1 MKYKAKH
8 AMMALLLLA
17 LGNGVSLLAQPETA
31 ELREPEAVRVVAPV
45 VPYDF
50 ARYGITGAVDVTF
63 RIDDEGRTRDIEVE
77 SASHHEY
84 AQSVVNA
91 LRGWRFEAPDVA
103 GIKYRL
109 PVRFN

>member
-1 MKYKAKH
+1 MKDKAKH
-8 AMMALLLLA
+8 AMTALLLLA

-31 ELREPEAVRVVAPV
+31 ELREPEAVRIITPV

-50 ARYGITGAVDVTF
+50 ARHRVTGAVDVTF

-84 AQSVVNA
+84 AQSVMNA
-91 LRGWRFEAPDVA
+91 LRGWR
-103 GIKYRL
+103 
-109 PVRFN
+109 